1 MASVNFHLA
10 APIMADVEELASVH
24 LRAWREAYGSLLPGH
39 FYDDAALQAR
49 REMWSGRLSKE
60 DARQRVRVAR
70 QGEEIVGFVARG
82 PAIEH
87 QGHPPVRDEQ
97 LFALYVLSSCQG
109 QGVGQALLDES
120 LGGRPAQLWVAKENP
135 RARQFYEKNGFVSDG
150 TEQIDPDL
158 DGLVEVR
165 MIR

>member
-1 MASVNFHLA
+1 
-10 APIMADVEELASVH
+10 
-24 LRAWREAYGSLLPGH
+24 
-39 FYDDAALQAR
+39 
-49 REMWSGRLSKE
+49 MWLGRLSEE

-70 QGEEIVGFVARG
+70 QGGEIVGFVACG
-82 PAIEH
+82 PSIEH

-97 LFALYVLSSCQG
+97 LFALYVLSFCQG